1 MSIVVFRLV
10 KMVMV
15 IIMTIPERLKALR
28 EEHSENLNQ
37 TELGKRL
44 NKSQRAISRLET
56 GEAHLQDDDLIAYC
70 KFFNVSADYILG
82 LPDLPYPKR

>member
-1 MSIVVFRLV
+1 MLV
-10 KMVMV
+10 
-15 IIMTIPERLKALR
+15 INMTIPERLKALR
-28 EEHSENLNQ
+28 EEHPQKLNQ

-56 GEAHLQDDDLIAYC
+56 GEAHLQDDDLVSYC